1 MDQGQIV
8 RLTQRSDFACATFKP
23 PTKDVGA
30 SPVRSMNKTLAHML
44 VVSMAATV
52 LILHA
57 GPQREEHLA
66 DSVRSALSAAVAGLP
81 PPDPYLP
88 SAADKKAYD
97 DWLQT
102 QQQRLSARLVQMHGP
117 SGLPELASPA
127 AQRAFLQM
135 VWYESHRA
143 ALDPALV
150 LGMVEVESGFRKF
163 AISSAGAMGVMQ
175 VMPFWTRVL
184 GQGDATML
192 FQWQTNLRFGCVIL
206 RHYLKLEDGQLAMAL
221 GRYNGSRGQNAYPQA
236 VLAAQQRWQP

>member
-1 MDQGQIV
+1 M
-8 RLTQRSDFACATFKP
+8 RLRTALSSWARLPGHSA
-23 PTKDVGA
+23 
-30 SPVRSMNKTLAHML
+30 L
-44 VVSMAATV
+44 
-52 LILHA
+52 
-57 GPQREEHLA
+57 
-66 DSVRSALSAAVAGLP
+66 RSALSAAVAGLP

>member
-1 MDQGQIV
+1 
-8 RLTQRSDFACATFKP
+8 
-23 PTKDVGA
+23 
-30 SPVRSMNKTLAHML
+30 MNKTLSHVL
-44 VVSMAATV
+44 VVSMAASV
-52 LILHA
+52 LNLHA

-81 PPDPYLP
+81 PPNPYLP
-88 SAADKKAYD
+88 TAADKKAYD
-97 DWLQT
+97 AWLQT
-102 QQQRLSARLVQMHGP
+102 QQQRLSARLVQWHGP
-117 SGLPELASPA
+117 SGLPELATPE
-127 AQRAFLQM
+127 AQRVFLQM

-150 LGMVEVESGFRKF
+150 LGLVEVESGFRKF

-175 VMPFWTRVL
+175 VMPFWPRLL
-184 GQGDATML
+184 GQGEPAML

-221 GRYNGSRGQNAYPQA
+221 GRYNGSRGQSAYPQA

>member
-30 SPVRSMNKTLAHML
+30 RPVRSMNKTLAHVL

-52 LILHA
+52 LNLHA

-81 PPDPYLP
+81 PPNPYLP
-88 SAADKKAYD
+88 TAADKKVYD

-102 QQQRLSARLVQMHGP
+102 QQQRLSARLVQMHGS

-143 ALDPALV
+143 AL
-150 LGMVEVESGFRKF
+150 E
-163 AISSAGAMGVMQ
+163 Q
-175 VMPFWTRVL
+175 
-184 GQGDATML
+184 
-192 FQWQTNLRFGCVIL
+192 
-206 RHYLKLEDGQLAMAL
+206 
-221 GRYNGSRGQNAYPQA
+221 
-236 VLAAQQRWQP
+236 

>member
-1 MDQGQIV
+1 
-8 RLTQRSDFACATFKP
+8 
-23 PTKDVGA
+23 
-30 SPVRSMNKTLAHML
+30 
-44 VVSMAATV
+44 MAATV

-102 QQQRLSARLVQMHGP
+102 QQQRLSARLVQLHGP
-117 SGLPELASPA
+117 SGLPELASPVA
-127 AQRAFLQM
+127 RRAFLQL

-221 GRYNGSRGQNAYPQA
+221 GRYNGSRGQSAYPQA